1 MAMGPHEQRLREAV
15 DPAVR
20 SQVDAAQRAWAKGGR
35 LLDAVAVAIANARD
49 SKGAASLGD
58 TTRAR
63 ARLAFDAMHKRVNDR
78 AVEMKEAATALE
90 NASAAL
96 AAAESVRD
104 QFDAQG
110 PLNEPT
116 PPDWSLDEI
125 DQIRQLKTH
134 HQQVSAYHAQHEAR
148 EAAALEAKRQMD
160 ETYRESTATMAKVH
174 GDKPPGEDSGGGSS
188 GGGGAKG
195 GHDGTPSARFPAGGG
210 GNADGEGGTRGPQVD
225 HTSDDGPHGTPE
237 DPTVPTDPTDPTTT
251 LPPGIPQGPST
262 STTTGPP
269 AVITTTTPVST
280 APSTSPS
287 GGSTLAGVAGA
298 LGGGLLGG
306 AAGVGGAVR
315 GGTTAVPTGSTIG
328 GGRSIGSTS
337 RTAAAGTLGRGGTGA
352 TTPVSAGGTTGRGA
366 SSRSAGVTGRS
377 AGATAGR
384 GAGAPGGRGTSGSR
398 GAGATR
404 AAGVGAAVGGRGRA
418 RTDEPAQRPDEEFFD
433 DGKDWLDDEDAA
445 PGVID

>member
-1 MAMGPHEQRLREAV
+1 MARGPHEQRLREAV

-35 LLDAVAVAIANARD
+35 LLDAVAVAIVNARN

-58 TTRAR
+58 TTRAQ

-116 PPDWSLDEI
+116 PPDWSPDEI

-174 GDKPPGEDSGGGSS
+174 GDKPPGENSGGGSR
-188 GGGGAKG
+188 GGGGAQG
-195 GHDGTPSARFPAGGG
+195 GYHGTRSARTPAGGG
-210 GNADGEGGTRGPQVD
+210 GNADGGGGGGTTGPQVD
-225 HTSDDGPHGTPE
+225 HTPDDGPHGTPE
-237 DPTVPTDPTDPTTT
+237 DPTVPTDPTTT

-262 STTTGPP
+262 PTTPGTTP
-269 AVITTTTPVST
+269 VITTTNPASPAST
-280 APSTSPS
+280 TSPS

-306 AAGVGGAVR
+306 AAGIGGAVR
-315 GGTTAVPTGSTIG
+315 GGGTTAVPTGSTTG

-337 RTAAAGTLGRGGTGA
+337 RTAAAGTLGRGGSGA
-352 TTPVSAGGTTGRGA
+352 TTVPAAGTTGRGA
-366 SSRSAGVTGRS
+366 PSRSTGAIGRS
-377 AGATAGR
+377 PGATAGR
-384 GAGAPGGRGTSGSR
+384 GVGAPGGRGASGSR

-404 AAGVGAAVGGRGRA
+404 GAGVGAAVGARGRPRSDEAA
-418 RTDEPAQRPDEEFFD
+418 RRPDGEFFD
-433 DGKDWLDDEDAA
+433 DAQDWLDDEDAA